1 MTSTEDDRIRGLLAE
16 GRELL
21 EAGRGREAADIFG
34 RVLLHHPEEPEAR
47 RGLEAARAATTEAR
61 RLLDERLDAATR
73 AVAAGAPADAR
84 RLLEDVVQ
92 QGGDRDRALALLD
105 RLDPRS
111 GRLDSAPPAS
121 EGPAAAPSRAVS
133 SGTQSRR
140 AFAVVCLTAFTCL
153 AAGVSSTWERLVDGL
168 ARTPS
173 PASEVG
179 PSSTF
184 LAAPTG
190 GERAISDA
198 RRLIERGDSAGALS
212 VLERVTP
219 DEPAYPFA
227 RQLRE
232 QILASPATGR
242 HR

>member
-1 MTSTEDDRIRGLLAE
+1 LTSIEDDRIRGLITE

-21 EAGRGREAADIFG
+21 EAGRGGEAADIFG
-34 RVLLHHPEEPEAR
+34 RVLLHHPDDADAR
-47 RGLEAARAATTEAR
+47 RGLEAARAATTEAQ

-73 AVAAGAPADAR
+73 AVAAGASADAR
-84 RLLEDVVQ
+84 RLLEVVVQ

-111 GRLDSAPPAS
+111 GRLESALSAS
-121 EGPAAAPSRAVS
+121 EGPAAAPARAAS
-133 SGTQSRR
+133 SGTHSRR
-140 AFAVVCLTAFTCL
+140 AFAVVCVTSFACL

-198 RRLIERGDSAGALS
+198 RRLIERGDNAGALS
-212 VLERVTP
+212 VLDRVTP

-232 QILASPATGR
+232 QILGSPAAGAR
-242 HR
+242 R